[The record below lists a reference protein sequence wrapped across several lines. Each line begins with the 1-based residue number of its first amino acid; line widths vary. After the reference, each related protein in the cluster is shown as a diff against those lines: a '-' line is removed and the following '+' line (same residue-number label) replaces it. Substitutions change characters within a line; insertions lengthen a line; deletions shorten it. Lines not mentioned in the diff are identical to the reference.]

1 MTHLLK
7 IVYFFLISVVLVACG
22 NEKIQTKS
30 LNSLI
35 SPNYSFNQDF
45 FYCDLNKNMSL
56 LNLESF
62 LSKFVSDNVNDFSNI
77 LDINILFPD
86 ETQEVTEFVFSV
98 RSNQNSKEVSDF
110 VNLLDMDDFNKIA
123 SCNYAIQQFDATDLI
138 QSESEATN
146 DFLNV
151 EILRCTYN
159 PGYNFGTFR
168 ISIDRFVNAVGRL
181 KLPYSLSYINLKKNN
196 SFIWINS
203 FNINNHEEF
212 LETNWISD
220 DESKAIKD
228 EFNENA
234 TCLDSKKY
242 KSYELI

>member
-98 RSNQNSKEVSDF
+98 RSNQNSKEVLDF

-123 SCNYAIQQFDATDLI
+123 SCNYAIQQLDATDLI

-203 FNINNHEEF
+203 FNINNQEEF
-212 LETNWISD
+212 LEKNWISD

>member
-62 LSKFVSDNVNDFSNI
+62 LSKFVSDSVNDFSNI
-77 LDINILFPD
+77 LNINILFPD
-86 ETQEVTEFVFSV
+86 KTQEVTEFVFSV

-212 LETNWISD
+212 LEKNWISD

>member
-86 ETQEVTEFVFSV
+86 KTQEVTEFVFSV

-123 SCNYAIQQFDATDLI
+123 SCNYAIQQHDATDLI

-203 FNINNHEEF
+203 FNINNQEEF
-212 LETNWISD
+212 LEKNWISD

>member
-62 LSKFVSDNVNDFSNI
+62 LSKFVSDNVNDFSNT

-86 ETQEVTEFVFSV
+86 KTLEVTEFVFSV

-110 VNLLDMDDFNKIA
+110 VKLLDMDDFNKIA

-146 DFLNV
+146 DFLNI

-203 FNINNHEEF
+203 FNINNQEEF
-212 LETNWISD
+212 LEKNWISD

>member
-86 ETQEVTEFVFSV
+86 KTQEVTEFVFSV
-98 RSNQNSKEVSDF
+98 RSNQNLKEVSDF

-146 DFLNV
+146 DFLNI

-203 FNINNHEEF
+203 FNINNQEEF
-212 LETNWISD
+212 LEKNWISD

>member
-1 MTHLLK
+1 MTDLLK

-22 NEKIQTKS
+22 SEKIQTKS

-86 ETQEVTEFVFSV
+86 KTQEVTEFVFSV

-123 SCNYAIQQFDATDLI
+123 SCNYTIQQFDATDLI

-203 FNINNHEEF
+203 FNINNQEEL
-212 LETNWISD
+212 LEKNWISD

-234 TCLDSKKY
+234 TCLDSRKY

>member
-86 ETQEVTEFVFSV
+86 KTQEVTEFVFSV
-98 RSNQNSKEVSDF
+98 RSNQNSKEVLDF

-146 DFLNV
+146 NFLNV

-203 FNINNHEEF
+203 FNINNQEEL
-212 LETNWISD
+212 LEKNWISD

>member
-62 LSKFVSDNVNDFSNI
+62 LSKFVSDNVNDFYNI

-86 ETQEVTEFVFSV
+86 KTQEVTEFVFSV

-123 SCNYAIQQFDATDLI
+123 SCNYAIQQFSATDLI

-203 FNINNHEEF
+203 FNINNQEEF
-212 LETNWISD
+212 LEKNWISD

>member
-62 LSKFVSDNVNDFSNI
+62 LSTFVSDNVNDFSNI

-86 ETQEVTEFVFSV
+86 KTQEVTEFVFSV

-181 KLPYSLSYINLKKNN
+181 KLPYSLSYINLKENN

-203 FNINNHEEF
+203 FIINNHEEY
-212 LETNWISD
+212 LEKNWISD

>member
-62 LSKFVSDNVNDFSNI
+62 LSKFVSDNVNDFYNI

-86 ETQEVTEFVFSV
+86 KTQEVTEFVFSV

-110 VNLLDMDDFNKIA
+110 VNLLEMDDFNKIA

-203 FNINNHEEF
+203 FNINNQEEF
-212 LETNWISD
+212 LEKNWISD
-220 DESKAIKD
+220 DESKAIKN
-228 EFNENA
+228 EFKENA

>member
-86 ETQEVTEFVFSV
+86 KTQEVTEFVFSV

-123 SCNYAIQQFDATDLI
+123 SCNYAIQQLDATDLI

-203 FNINNHEEF
+203 FNINNQEEF
-212 LETNWISD
+212 LEKNWISD

-228 EFNENA
+228 EFSENA

>member
-168 ISIDRFVNAVGRL
+168 ISIDRFVNEVGRL

-212 LETNWISD
+212 LEKNWISD

>member
-1 MTHLLK
+1 MTPLLK
-7 IVYFFLISVVLVACG
+7 IVYFFLISVVLFACG

-35 SPNYSFNQDF
+35 SPNYLFNQDF

-77 LDINILFPD
+77 LDIYILFPD
-86 ETQEVTEFVFSV
+86 KTQEVTEFVFSV
-98 RSNQNSKEVSDF
+98 RSNQNSKEVSDV

-123 SCNYAIQQFDATDLI
+123 SCNYTIQQFDATDLI

-203 FNINNHEEF
+203 FNINNQEEL
-212 LETNWISD
+212 LEKNWISD

>member
-86 ETQEVTEFVFSV
+86 KTQEVTEFIFSV

-110 VNLLDMDDFNKIA
+110 VNLLEMDDFNKIA
-123 SCNYAIQQFDATDLI
+123 SCNYAIQQLDATDLI

-181 KLPYSLSYINLKKNN
+181 TLPYSLSYINLKKNN

-212 LETNWISD
+212 LEKNWISD

>member
-22 NEKIQTKS
+22 NEKIQTMS

-86 ETQEVTEFVFSV
+86 KTQEVTEFVFSV

-123 SCNYAIQQFDATDLI
+123 SCNYAIQQLDATDLI

-203 FNINNHEEF
+203 FNINNQEEF
-212 LETNWISD
+212 LEKNWISD

>member
-77 LDINILFPD
+77 LDINNLFPD
-86 ETQEVTEFVFSV
+86 KTQEVTEFVFSV

-138 QSESEATN
+138 QSESEVTN

-159 PGYNFGTFR
+159 TGYNFGTFR

-203 FNINNHEEF
+203 FNINNQEEF
-212 LETNWISD
+212 LEKNWISD

>member
-86 ETQEVTEFVFSV
+86 KTQEVTEFVFSV

-168 ISIDRFVNAVGRL
+168 ISIDRFVNEVGRL

-203 FNINNHEEF
+203 FNINNQEEL
-212 LETNWISD
+212 LEKNWISD

>member
-86 ETQEVTEFVFSV
+86 KTQEVTEFVFSV

-110 VNLLDMDDFNKIA
+110 VNLLEMDDFNKIA

-146 DFLNV
+146 NFLNV

-203 FNINNHEEF
+203 FNINNQEEF
-212 LETNWISD
+212 LEKNWISD

>member
-86 ETQEVTEFVFSV
+86 KTQEVTEFVFSV

-168 ISIDRFVNAVGRL
+168 ISIDRFVNEVGRL

-203 FNINNHEEF
+203 FNINNQEEF
-212 LETNWISD
+212 LEKNWISD

>member
-86 ETQEVTEFVFSV
+86 KTQEVTEFVFSV

-123 SCNYAIQQFDATDLI
+123 SCNYAIQQLDATDLI

-146 DFLNV
+146 NFLNV

-203 FNINNHEEF
+203 FNINNQEEL
-212 LETNWISD
+212 LEKNWISD

>member
-1 MTHLLK
+1 
-7 IVYFFLISVVLVACG
+7 
-22 NEKIQTKS
+22 
-30 LNSLI
+30 
-35 SPNYSFNQDF
+35 
-45 FYCDLNKNMSL
+45 MSL

-86 ETQEVTEFVFSV
+86 KTQEVTEFVFSV

-110 VNLLDMDDFNKIA
+110 VNLLEMDDFNKIA
-123 SCNYAIQQFDATDLI
+123 SCNYAIQQLDATDLI

-203 FNINNHEEF
+203 FNINNQEEF
-212 LETNWISD
+212 LEKNWISD

>member
-86 ETQEVTEFVFSV
+86 KTQEVTEFVFSV

-123 SCNYAIQQFDATDLI
+123 SCNYTIQQFDATDLI

-146 DFLNV
+146 NFLNV

-203 FNINNHEEF
+203 FNINNQEEL
-212 LETNWISD
+212 LEKNWISD

>member
-86 ETQEVTEFVFSV
+86 KTQEVTEFVFSV

-146 DFLNV
+146 DFLNI

-212 LETNWISD
+212 LEKNWISD

>member
-62 LSKFVSDNVNDFSNI
+62 LSKFVSDNVNDFYNI

-123 SCNYAIQQFDATDLI
+123 SCNYAIQQLDATDLI

-159 PGYNFGTFR
+159 SGYNFGTFR

-203 FNINNHEEF
+203 FNINNQEEF
-212 LETNWISD
+212 LEKNWISD

>member
-7 IVYFFLISVVLVACG
+7 IIYFFLISVVLVACG

-86 ETQEVTEFVFSV
+86 KTQEVTEFVFSV

-123 SCNYAIQQFDATDLI
+123 SCNYTIQQFDATDLI

-168 ISIDRFVNAVGRL
+168 ISVDRFVNAVGRL

-203 FNINNHEEF
+203 FNINNQEEF
-212 LETNWISD
+212 LEKNWISD

>member
-86 ETQEVTEFVFSV
+86 KTQEVTEFVFSV

-123 SCNYAIQQFDATDLI
+123 SCNYAIQQLDATDLI

-212 LETNWISD
+212 LEKNWISD

>member
-45 FYCDLNKNMSL
+45 FYCDLNKNISL

-86 ETQEVTEFVFSV
+86 KTQEVTEFVFSV
-98 RSNQNSKEVSDF
+98 RSNQNLKEVSDF

-123 SCNYAIQQFDATDLI
+123 SCNYTIQQFDATDLI

-203 FNINNHEEF
+203 FNINNQEEL
-212 LETNWISD
+212 LEKNWISD

>member
-86 ETQEVTEFVFSV
+86 KTQEVTEFVFSV

-110 VNLLDMDDFNKIA
+110 VNLLEMDDFNKIA

-203 FNINNHEEF
+203 FNINNQEEF
-212 LETNWISD
+212 LEKNWISD

>member
-62 LSKFVSDNVNDFSNI
+62 LSKFVSDNANDFSNI

-86 ETQEVTEFVFSV
+86 KTQEVTEFVFSV

-110 VNLLDMDDFNKIA
+110 VNLLYMDDFNKIA

-138 QSESEATN
+138 QSESETTN

-203 FNINNHEEF
+203 FNINNQEEF
-212 LETNWISD
+212 LEKNWISD

>member
-86 ETQEVTEFVFSV
+86 KTQEVTEFIFSV

-123 SCNYAIQQFDATDLI
+123 SCNYAIQQLDATDLI

-203 FNINNHEEF
+203 FNINNQEEL
-212 LETNWISD
+212 LEKNWISD

>member
-62 LSKFVSDNVNDFSNI
+62 LSKFVSDNVNNFSNI

-86 ETQEVTEFVFSV
+86 KTQEVTEFVFSV

-123 SCNYAIQQFDATDLI
+123 SCNYAIQQLDATDLI

-159 PGYNFGTFR
+159 SGYNFGTFR
-168 ISIDRFVNAVGRL
+168 IAIDRFVNAVGRL

-203 FNINNHEEF
+203 FNINNQEEF
-212 LETNWISD
+212 LEKNWISD

>member
-35 SPNYSFNQDF
+35 LPNYSFNQDF

-86 ETQEVTEFVFSV
+86 KTQEVTEFVFSV

-110 VNLLDMDDFNKIA
+110 VNSLDMDDFNKIA
-123 SCNYAIQQFDATDLI
+123 SCNYTIQQFDATDLI

-181 KLPYSLSYINLKKNN
+181 KLPYGLSYINLKENN

-203 FNINNHEEF
+203 FIINNHEEY
-212 LETNWISD
+212 LEKNWILD

>member
-86 ETQEVTEFVFSV
+86 KTQEVTEFVFSV

-123 SCNYAIQQFDATDLI
+123 SCNYTIQQFDATDLI

-181 KLPYSLSYINLKKNN
+181 TLPYSLSYINLKKNN

-203 FNINNHEEF
+203 FNINNQEEL
-212 LETNWISD
+212 LEKNWISD

>member
-86 ETQEVTEFVFSV
+86 KTQEVTEFIFSV

-110 VNLLDMDDFNKIA
+110 VNLLEMDDFNKIA
-123 SCNYAIQQFDATDLI
+123 SCNYAIQQLDATDLI

-203 FNINNHEEF
+203 FNINNQEEF
-212 LETNWISD
+212 LEKNWISD

>member
-77 LDINILFPD
+77 LNINILFPD
-86 ETQEVTEFVFSV
+86 KTQEVTEFVFSV

-168 ISIDRFVNAVGRL
+168 ISIDRFVDVVGRL

-212 LETNWISD
+212 LEKNWISD

>member
-86 ETQEVTEFVFSV
+86 KTQEVTEFVFSV
-98 RSNQNSKEVSDF
+98 RSNQNSKEVLDF

-146 DFLNV
+146 NFLNV

-203 FNINNHEEF
+203 FNINNQEEF
-212 LETNWISD
+212 LEKNWISD

>member
-62 LSKFVSDNVNDFSNI
+62 LSKFVSDNVNDFYNI

-123 SCNYAIQQFDATDLI
+123 SCNYAIQQLDATDLI

-203 FNINNHEEF
+203 FNINNQEEF
-212 LETNWISD
+212 LEKNWISD

>member
-62 LSKFVSDNVNDFSNI
+62 LSKFVSDNVNDFSSI

-168 ISIDRFVNAVGRL
+168 ISIDRFVNEVGRL

-203 FNINNHEEF
+203 FNINNQEEL
-212 LETNWISD
+212 LEKNWISD

>member
-86 ETQEVTEFVFSV
+86 KTQEVTEFVFSV

-123 SCNYAIQQFDATDLI
+123 SCNYAIQQLDATDLI

-159 PGYNFGTFR
+159 SGYNFGTFR
-168 ISIDRFVNAVGRL
+168 IAIDRFVNAVGRL

-203 FNINNHEEF
+203 FNINNQEEF
-212 LETNWISD
+212 LEKNWISD